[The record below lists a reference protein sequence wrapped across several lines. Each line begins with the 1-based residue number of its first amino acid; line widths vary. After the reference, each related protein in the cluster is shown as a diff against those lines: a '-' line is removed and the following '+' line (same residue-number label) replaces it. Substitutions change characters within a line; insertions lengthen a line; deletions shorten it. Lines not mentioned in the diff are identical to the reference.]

1 MELNGCLVDKLDYSS
16 IGVYLQRPACPW
28 TWHPSA
34 ERQLPAS
41 AAPPG
46 RLYYCPTGE
55 YRAPPYCGHKQTT
68 VSVSGITTAKRKAT
82 GRVENRED
90 HRGTELIGSQSIC
103 AETCYNIYSRSN
115 NYTYVTT
122 INIRTLLTSL
132 SVGYSMYAQLL
143 SMLIMPIKFNS

>member
-1 MELNGCLVDKLDYSS
+1 MELNGCLMDKLDYSS
-16 IGVYLQRPACPW
+16 IGVYLQRRACPW

-68 VSVSGITTAKRKAT
+68 VSVSGITTTKRKAT

-90 HRGTELIGSQSIC
+90 QRGTELIGSQSIYVQKHV
-103 AETCYNIYSRSN
+103 TIYIQNQITMYCTSSQQPLKGP
-115 NYTYVTT
+115 YWLAYLLD
-122 INIRTLLTSL
+122 TLCTLN
-132 SVGYSMYAQLL
+132 VYHAY
-143 SMLIMPIKFNS
+143 